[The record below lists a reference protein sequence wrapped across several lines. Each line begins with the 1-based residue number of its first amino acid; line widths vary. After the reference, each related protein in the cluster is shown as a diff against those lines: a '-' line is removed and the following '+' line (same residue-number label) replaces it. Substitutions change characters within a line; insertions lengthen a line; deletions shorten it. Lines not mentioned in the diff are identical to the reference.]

1 VVRQVHQGLVV
12 LRVLQELAEVVAQVV
27 LQGLVVVA
35 VLREHLAQVELAV
48 RQELAVVQVQVV
60 LRAFLYH
67 LHQVRGVPLS
77 LLKVNMLQVQQR
89 HIQ

>member
-1 VVRQVHQGLVV
+1 
-12 LRVLQELAEVVAQVV
+12 
-27 LQGLVVVA
+27 
-35 VLREHLAQVELAV
+35 VELAV

>member
-1 VVRQVHQGLVV
+1 MVLRELQVHQELMEVAVQVV
-12 LRVLQELAEVVAQVV
+12 HQELAEVAAQ
-27 LQGLVVVA
+27 A
-35 VLREHLAQVELAV
+35 VH
-48 RQELAVVQVQVV
+48 QELAVVQVQVV